1 MTEEIIGA
9 IAAAEEEAAAVKNK
23 AVEEAAD
30 RAAQAEV
37 RAAEILCSS
46 EEVCR
51 AYRETQMKAAAANA
65 EKAYRSAL
73 SEQGAAAREYADRL
87 SERAD
92 RFVGII
98 VGRIVRGGR

>member
-1 MTEEIIGA
+1 MA
-9 IAAAEEEAAAVKNK
+9 LL
-23 AVEEAAD
+23 D
-30 RAAQAEV
+30 RA
-37 RAAEILCSS
+37 EIF
-46 EEVCR
+46 
-51 AYRETQMKAAAANA
+51 QQ
-65 EKAYRSAL
+65 SAL

>member
-37 RAAEILCSS
+37 RAAEIFALFGRGVPGIS
-46 EEVCR
+46 R
-51 AYRETQMKAAAANA
+51 NA
-65 EKAYRSAL
+65 DES
-73 SEQGAAAREYADRL
+73 
-87 SERAD
+87 
-92 RFVGII
+92 
-98 VGRIVRGGR
+98 RGGKRRKGVSVRSFRTGRRRARIRRPAV